1 MRLVR
6 GALALIAVAAL
17 AAGLW
22 LALFAP
28 HQAQAQTSITL
39 ISNTGQTDAELLP
52 FVIDMA
58 QSFTTGSNTGGYRVT
73 SVEIEGFLTNSGG
86 TTHPTFTVGIH
97 TGSGTSVGASVGSL
111 TSSGF
116 ATGTNTFTSSSGI
129 DLDANTSYFVVFDL
143 TSAGDQGPQ
152 SRSTASQAEDSG
164 GSAGW
169 SIGNNGISRTSDSS
183 SWTAFPTS
191 RVIEMS
197 IKGSPILGLSVSTSS
212 LLESAN
218 ATDVTVTATVGTAST
233 SARTVTLA
241 VDSTSTA
248 TNGTDYAT
256 LTPGSITIAANQTSG
271 TATLSINPTQDIIDE
286 GTGETIVITGSATG
300 FLSGKTAVT
309 ITDDDAAPTV
319 INLTTSPTSLDEDD
333 SDTAVTVTATFVGT
347 TRTVDTVVM
356 LNSTL
361 GGTATGGGTDYAH
374 SGLPSSV
381 TISAESSSGSATG
394 LMIDPEDDTIDEG
407 TKETI
412 VINGSLAGFT
422 VNGATV
428 DLNDNDDP
436 EITLRSTRVGSGAAT
451 SVDEGDSATF
461 RITAT
466 RNTADKSAALS
477 VPLALVTSGVG
488 ASTATSGTDFTALTL
503 GTITIPIG
511 SADASRNV
519 TINTTEDRLDE
530 GAGTTTDPYET
541 IVLGATVT
549 GFTVN
554 SETITIVDDDA
565 PSTAITLTV
574 IGDNSVGEGDT
585 SNTTVTVKAEVDDA
599 APTSDVTV
607 ALSLTGSAVSG
618 TDFVANPG
626 TATPGTLD
634 SITISA
640 EQVEGSSTF
649 VIDPTDDSIDEDDET
664 ITVNGS
670 ATGGLTA
677 SATVNITLT
686 DNDTAALTMSTGTT
700 TSIGEGDGVTAV
712 TVTATLDIER
722 SKSTTVAL
730 ALSGTAVKGTDYT
743 VPTTLP
749 SITIAA
755 GSKTGNASL
764 NITPTD
770 DRLDEN
776 DKTIIITGSAAG
788 LTDNSTSI
796 TFTDNDATST
806 AVTVTLVD
814 PSDDSALSSVGE
826 GASAASV
833 KIVATL
839 NDAAVKTETSMTLTF
854 AGTATATTD
863 YSITPSTPPPKV
875 TFNPDEHE
883 ASVTISVRP
892 VQDLID
898 EGAKET
904 IIIGLSS
911 TLAVTTATLDLTDDD
926 TASSVTI
933 TLDETNVREADADDQ
948 NTLQNDPTRT
958 TVEVKATIDGGITR
972 LVNTDVAVA
981 LSGSAVK
988 GTDYSVST
996 LPTITI
1002 TAGAS
1007 SATGQITI
1015 TPLHDTE
1022 TEGDETITV
1031 GGSATGL
1038 TINTANI
1045 TLSDDDSASTS
1056 LTIRAVPAAW
1066 MTESSGATKVT
1077 VYAILDGG
1085 TLSSSLTVDLTLGGP
1100 AVKDTD
1106 YTLVD
1111 ATLPDVTIAANK
1123 PQGEVTFTIDP
1134 LEDSI
1139 DEGEEDIT
1147 VGGTVTL
1154 AGFTVRSGNFDFND
1168 NDTVSK
1174 RITLNVAPASV
1185 DENAASG
1192 SSVTVTATLAGS
1204 VTRSVPTEVDL
1215 TLAGRATLGTDYT
1228 ATPSDPAVTIPAEAS
1243 TGTATLMITPTDDS
1257 LREGSETINVK
1268 GSVDG
1273 FNVRSATI
1281 TLNDDEWV
1289 PPSQIT
1295 DLAATVSLT
1304 SANTVFLEWTAPQPG
1319 PITSYRLRQRTRG
1332 IWRDAGNPSTGGT
1345 THTVRNLDHGT
1356 EYLWVLHASNA
1367 AGEGVASNVV
1377 SVTTG
1382 PAPQQPRPTGGGPV
1396 GGGPAGG
1403 GGGGGGEAP
1412 TGPPPGLSVPEPLS
1426 RTPSFTD
1433 VPDGSV
1439 LGPGIRRAARLGIMP
1454 GTGDGGFDP
1463 DRPVTRLDAAAPM
1476 VRLWQ
1481 ALGGTCPRATRT
1493 PFRDLPARGG
1503 VRVDIACLHAEGVVA
1518 GTGAV
1523 TYSPDRILNRAQ
1535 MMTLMARMWRLRGQE
1550 CPDDPPNPF
1559 ADVSDGHYHR
1569 PDILCMY
1576 ALGVTRGTGV
1586 DTFSP
1591 EQVLTRAEVAVFAA
1605 RFHDAVPDG

>member
-6 GALALIAVAAL
+6 DALALIAVAAL

-28 HQAQAQTSITL
+28 HPAQAQTSSTL

-52 FVIDMA
+52 LTVDMA
-58 QSFTTGSNTGGYRVT
+58 QSFTTGSNAAGYRVT
-73 SVEIEGFLTNSGG
+73 SVEIEGDITSSG
-86 TTHPTFTVGIH
+86 TTPPTFTVAIH

-116 ATGTNTFTSSSGI
+116 VDGTNSFTSSSGI
-129 DLDANTSYFVVFDL
+129 DLDANTSYFVVLDV
-143 TSAGDQGPQ
+143 TSPGDRSPLI
-152 SRSTASQAEDSG
+152 RSTSSQAEDTG

-169 SIGNNGISRTSDSS
+169 SMGNRGITRASDTSA
-183 SWTAFPTS
+183 WTDFGTA
-191 RVIEMS
+191 RVLEMN
-197 IKGSPILGLSVSTSS
+197 IKGSLAPLGLTVSSSS
-212 LLESAN
+212 LLESAD
-218 ATDVTVTATVGTAST
+218 ATNVTVTATVGTAST

-271 TATLSINPTQDIIDE
+271 TATVSIDPTQDIVDE
-286 GTGETIVITGSATG
+286 GTGETIVITGSASG
-300 FLSGKTAVT
+300 FAPGKATVT
-309 ITDDDAAPTV
+309 ITDDDDAPTV
-319 INLTTSPTSLDEDD
+319 INLSTTPASLDEDD

-356 LNSTL
+356 LDSTL
-361 GGTATGGGTDYAH
+361 GGSATGGGTDYSH
-374 SGLPSSV
+374 SDLPSSV

-394 LMIDPEDDTIDEG
+394 LMIDPAEDTIDEG

-412 VINGSLAGFT
+412 VINGSSAGLT

-428 DLNDNDDP
+428 DLDDNDDP
-436 EITLRSTRVGSGAAT
+436 EITLSSTRVGAGAAG

-461 RITAT
+461 RISAA

-488 ASTATSGTDFTALTL
+488 ASTATSGTDFTALTP

-530 GAGTTTDPYET
+530 GTGET
-541 IVLGATVT
+541 IVLGATVS

-554 SETITIVDDDA
+554 HVTITINDDDA
-565 PSTAITLTV
+565 ASTDITLTV
-574 IGDNSVGEGDT
+574 SGVSDDGIGEGDT
-585 SNTTVTVKAEVDDA
+585 SNTTVTVTATVDDA

-607 ALSLTGSAVSG
+607 ALSLAGSAVSG
-618 TDFVANPG
+618 TDYVANPE
-626 TATPGTLD
+626 ADTPGTLD

-640 EQVEGSSTF
+640 LQVEGSATF

-677 SATVNITLT
+677 TDSVNITLT
-686 DNDTAALTMSTGTT
+686 DNDTAALTLFAGG
-700 TSIGEGDGVTAV
+700 INEGDGATS
-712 TVTATLDIER
+712 TTINATLDIER
-722 SKSTTVAL
+722 SKNTTVAL

-743 VPTTLP
+743 VPATLP

-755 GSKTGNASL
+755 GSKMGSTSL
-764 NITPTD
+764 SITPID
-770 DRLDEN
+770 DRLDEGLSE
-776 DKTIIITGSAAG
+776 TITVTGSADG
-788 LTDNSTSI
+788 VTGDSVDLTLV
-796 TFTDNDATST
+796 DNDATST

-814 PSDDSALSSVGE
+814 PDDDSALTSIGE
-826 GASAASV
+826 GDGATSV

-839 NDAAVKTETSMTLTF
+839 NDAAVKTATDMAIVS
-854 AGTATATTD
+854 AGTAEATTD
-863 YSITPSTPPPKV
+863 YSFTPTSPPPKV
-875 TFNPDEHE
+875 TFNPGEHE
-883 ASVTISVRP
+883 ASFTISVNP
-892 VQDLID
+892 VNDLID

-904 IIIGLSS
+904 IIVGVQS

-933 TLDETNVREADADDQ
+933 TLDESNVREADADDQ
-948 NTLQNDPTRT
+948 GTQVNDPTPT
-958 TVEVKATIDGGITR
+958 TVEVTATIDDSITR

-981 LSGSAVK
+981 LSGSA
-988 GTDYSVST
+988 TSADYSVSA

-1002 TAGAS
+1002 VAGGS

-1015 TPLHDTE
+1015 TPLHDTV

-1038 TINTANI
+1038 TINTADI
-1045 TLSDDDSASTS
+1045 TLSDDDSPSTS
-1056 LTIRAVPAAW
+1056 LTIFILPAAQ
-1066 MTESSGATKVT
+1066 MTEASGATDVE
-1077 VYAILDGG
+1077 VRAILDGG
-1085 TLSSSLTVDLTLGGP
+1085 TLNSALTVDLTLDGT
-1100 AVKDTD
+1100 ATKDTD
-1106 YTLVD
+1106 YTLGT
-1111 ATLPDVTIAANK
+1111 TLPDITVAANK
-1123 PQGEVTFTIDP
+1123 PQGEVTISIDP
-1134 LEDSI
+1134 IEDTI
-1139 DEGEEDIT
+1139 DEGTDEDIT
-1147 VGGTVTL
+1147 IGGTVTL
-1154 AGFTVRSGNFDFND
+1154 SGFTVRPGSFSYQD

-1174 RITLNVAPASV
+1174 RITLTVDRDSV
-1185 DENAASG
+1185 DENANSG
-1192 SSVTVTATLAGS
+1192 SSVAVTATLAGS

-1215 TLAGRATLGTDYT
+1215 FFGGSATQNTDYT
-1228 ATPSDPAVTIPAEAS
+1228 ATPANPKVTIPAEAS
-1243 TGTATLMITPTDDS
+1243 TSTTAANIMITPIDDS
-1257 LREGSETINVK
+1257 LREGSETIAVR

-1273 FNVRSATI
+1273 FNVRKADI

-1289 PPSQIT
+1289 PPSKIT

-1304 SANTVFLEWTAPQPG
+1304 SANTVHLEWTAPQPG
-1319 PITSYRLRQRTRG
+1319 PITQYRLQQRTRNG
-1332 IWRDAGNPSTGGT
+1332 VWRNAGNPPTGGT
-1345 THTVRNLDHGT
+1345 SHSINNLDYGT
-1356 EYLWVLHASNA
+1356 EYLWVLYASNA
-1367 AGEGVASNVV
+1367 AGEGVVSNVAT
-1377 SVTTG
+1377 VTTG

-1403 GGGGGGEAP
+1403 GGGGGEAP
-1412 TGPPPGLSVPEPLS
+1412 TGPPPGLSVLEPLS
-1426 RTPSFTD
+1426 RTPSFSD
-1433 VPDGSV
+1433 VPSGSV
-1439 LGPGIRRAARLGIMP
+1439 LGPGIQRAARLGIMP
-1454 GTGDGGFDP
+1454 GTDNGGFEP
-1463 DRPVTRLDAAAPM
+1463 DLSVTRLDAAAPM

-1503 VRVDIACLHAEGVVA
+1503 VRVDIACLHAEGIVA

-1523 TYSPDRILNRAQ
+1523 TYSPDRVLNRAQ
-1535 MMTLMARMWRLRGQE
+1535 MMTLMARMWRLRGNE
-1550 CPDDPPNPF
+1550 CPSEPPNPF

-1576 ALGVTRGTGV
+1576 ALGVTRGTGP

-1591 EQVLTRAEVAVFAA
+1591 DQQLTRAEVAVFAA
-1605 RFHDAVPDG
+1605 RFYDAAPNG